1 MAEELER
8 AQEEIRHL
16 AAKVHCL
23 EEEKANMLAAF
34 TKEKRGII
42 NEMEEMMHE
51 RFRRLEIEIERR
63 ERELQYMNEQRR
75 ELTQEV
81 GRLHMENHRLNEEY
95 ARLHGEIYRLQRAAG
110 EVIPV
115 QTAQHV
121 GPATPHRQEDQR
133 VTTCARSDS
142 PMMMAR
148 IVPHDK
154 ASEQRGGGHKGGL

>member
-1 MAEELER
+1 MEEDLVRAREELE
-8 AQEEIRHL
+8 HM
-16 AAKVHCL
+16 AAKLRCA
-23 EEEKANMLAAF
+23 EEEKRA
-34 TKEKRGII
+34 II
-42 NEMEEMMHE
+42 DEMEAMTHE
-51 RFRRLEIEIERR
+51 RVRRLEIEVERR
-63 ERELQYMNEQRR
+63 ERELQYMNEQRK

>member
-1 MAEELER
+1 MEDLTRAREELE
-8 AQEEIRHL
+8 HM
-16 AAKVHCL
+16 AAKLRCA
-23 EEEKANMLAAF
+23 EEEKRA
-34 TKEKRGII
+34 II
-42 NEMEEMMHE
+42 DEMEAMMRE
-51 RFRRLEIEIERR
+51 RVGRLELEVDRR

-95 ARLHGEIYRLQRAAG
+95 ARLQGEIYRLQRAAG

-121 GPATPHRQEDQR
+121 GPATPHRRENHNA
-133 VTTCARSDS
+133 TTCARSDS
-142 PMMMAR
+142 PVRMAR

-154 ASEQRGGGHKGGL
+154 ASEQRGGGRKGGL